1 MLSAPLRRVAQAAVA
16 ATVLAGAFGVTAF
29 DKAVTLSVDGQATQV
44 HAFASTV
51 ADLLSRQGITVG
63 AHDVVVPATDQPLD
77 DGQSVVVR
85 YGRALTVTLDGK
97 TTTYYTTATTVD
109 AALAEL
115 NIRAEGAQLSVSRSA
130 PLGRQ
135 GLDLTISNPKQVT
148 LDVAGVKKVVSTN
161 DLTVTDLLAANA
173 VTLGTL
179 DTVVPAANTPL
190 TTGMAIVVTRV
201 SQKTETVTESI
212 GYAVTKVNDS
222 SMYQGQSKTVTPGKA
237 GSKKVTY
244 TSTFVNGTL
253 KTKVAVSTTVVSA
266 PVAEVR
272 KVGTKAVPR
281 PSAGSVN
288 SAGLN
293 LANAAMWDRI
303 ARCESGGNWHIN
315 TGNGYYGGL
324 QFLTSTW
331 LSNGGGQ
338 FAPRADLASREQQ
351 ITVANRLY
359 ARAGLGPWGCR
370 WAA

>member
-63 AHDVVVPATDQPLD
+63 AHDVVVPALDQPLD
-77 DGQSVVVR
+77 DGQNVVVR
-85 YGRALTVTLDGK
+85 YGRELTVTLDG
-97 TTTYYTTATTVD
+97 TTTSYFTTATTVD

-135 GLDLTISNPKQVT
+135 GLDLTISNPKQLT
-148 LDVAGVKKVVSTN
+148 LVVGGAKKALSTN
-161 DLTVTDLLAANA
+161 DLTVADVLTSNG
-173 VTLGTL
+173 VSLGSL
-179 DTVVPAANTPL
+179 DTVAPAATTPL
-190 TTGMAIVVTRV
+190 TTGMSIVVTRV

-212 GYAVTKVNDS
+212 GYSVTKVSDPTMS
-222 SMYQGQSKTVTPGKA
+222 KGQTKTVTAGKA
-237 GSKKVTY
+237 GSKRVTY

-253 KTKVAVSTTVVSA
+253 KTKVAVSTTVLTA

-281 PSAGSVN
+281 PSAGAVN
-288 SAGLN
+288 GAGLN

-303 ARCESGGNWHIN
+303 AKCESGGNWHIN

-331 LSNGGGQ
+331 LANGGGQ
-338 FAPRADLASREQQ
+338 FAARADLATREQQ